1 MRLGPWPSKIVF
13 NDGITN
19 LDFVQ
24 AHGLWTFL
32 LIFVDME
39 YFYDTVSK
47 ESLIYLGTALL
58 LLVLLYWT
66 ASIAL
71 KRMGKSPKYL
81 LPSGS
86 FRKLAIPL
94 LLIFLSVLLR
104 IKALRDVLSLEDAGF
119 WFRKASTLLFIFAMS
134 WLMIALLKIVKQIV
148 IRNYDVGVADNLK
161 ARKVYT
167 QFTILERIFIFIII
181 LLAVGFALMSFQE
194 IREVGISIFASA
206 GVAGIIIGFSAQKF
220 IGTILAGIQIAIAQP
235 IKLDDV
241 VIVEGEWGRIEEIT
255 LTYVVVAIWDKRR
268 LIVPTPYFIDT
279 PFQNWTKTSA
289 DILGTVFLYVD
300 YDVPFD
306 KLREELTRILEN
318 TDLWDGK
325 VNVLQV
331 TDSKPTCVEVRAL
344 MSAKDSPTAWDLRVH
359 VREHLINYVQ
369 KNYPES
375 IVRTRVL
382 LDNQND

>member
-1 MRLGPWPSKIVF
+1 MFK
-13 NDGITN
+13 
-19 LDFVQ
+19 
-24 AHGLWTFL
+24 AHLWAFL
-32 LIFVDME
+32 PTFVDME
-39 YFYDTVSK
+39 SFQEQVSK
-47 ESLIYLGTALL
+47 ESLIYLGIALVV
-58 LLVLLYWT
+58 LVFLYWGT
-66 ASIAL
+66 SVL
-71 KRMGKSPKYL
+71 MKRMGKNPKYL
-81 LPSGS
+81 LPAGS
-86 FRKLAIPL
+86 FRKLATPL

-104 IKALRDVLSLEDAGF
+104 IKALRDVLNLEEAGF

-134 WLMIALLKIVKQIV
+134 WVMIALLKIVKQIV

-181 LLAVGFALMSFQE
+181 LLAIGFALMSFPE
-194 IREVGISIFASA
+194 IRELGLSVFASA

-268 LIVPTPYFIDT
+268 LIVPTPYFIDK

-300 YDVPFD
+300 YNVPFD
-306 KLREELTRILEN
+306 KLREELTRILKN

-325 VNVLQV
+325 VDVLQV
-331 TDSKPTCVEVRAL
+331 TDSKPNCVEVRAL
-344 MSAKDSPTAWDLRVH
+344 MSAKDSPTAWDLRVL
-359 VREHLINYVQ
+359 VREKLIVYLQ
-369 KNYPES
+369 ENYPES
-375 IVRTRVL
+375 IARTRVL

>member
-1 MRLGPWPSKIVF
+1 MI
-13 NDGITN
+13 

-24 AHGLWTFL
+24 VLHLWTFL
-32 LIFVDME
+32 PIFEAME
-39 YFYDTVSK
+39 SFYDNVSK
-47 ESLIYLGTALL
+47 ESLIYLGVALA
-58 LLVLLYWT
+58 VLIFLYWST
-66 ASIAL
+66 SVIL
-71 KRMGKSPKYL
+71 KRLGKNPKYL
-81 LPSGS
+81 LPTGS
-86 FRKLAIPL
+86 FRKLATPL
-94 LLIFLSVLLR
+94 VLIFLSILIRL
-104 IKALRDVLSLEDAGF
+104 KSLRDVLNLEEAGF
-119 WFRKASTLLFIFAMS
+119 WFRKASTLMFIFAMT
-134 WLMIALLKIVKQIV
+134 WVMIALLKIVKQIV
-148 IRNYDVGVADNLK
+148 IRNYDVGVEDNLK

-181 LLAVGFALMSFQE
+181 LLAVGFSLMSFQE
-194 IREVGISIFASA
+194 IRQLGLSIFASA

-268 LIVPTPYFIDT
+268 LIVPTPYFIDK

-300 YDVPFD
+300 YNVPFD
-306 KLREELTRILEN
+306 KLREELTRVLNE

-331 TDSKPTCVEVRAL
+331 TDSKPNHVEVRAL

-359 VREHLINYVQ
+359 VREKLIVYLQ
-369 KNYPES
+369 ENYPES
-375 IVRTRVL
+375 IARTRIRI
-382 LDNQND
+382 DQDSTHENKK